1 MKDKTIV
8 LNIQAELLDNF
19 CQQFFAILLGR
30 DLCYNENIINLRK
43 VLIG

>member
-8 LNIQAELLDNF
+8 LNIQAELLVNF
-19 CQQFFAILLGR
+19 CQQFFAILLGH